1 MDFNLLCLDLQPNL
15 YFHQDLT
22 VKISA
27 LHRSDA
33 KSYLMEVEVRFYLK
47 FTSVTT

>member
-1 MDFNLLCLDLQPNL
+1 MDFNLLCLDLQPN
-15 YFHQDLT
+15 LT